1 MQLATI
7 TAGEGIDVTSGAG
20 SITIAGEDAS
30 DSNKGLVELA
40 TDAEALA
47 GTETAK
53 AVTPANLAARS
64 YVQNIGDGSNTSYTV
79 THSLNTR
86 DVIVQL
92 YDNSTYDTVF
102 ADVVRTNTTTVT
114 ITFASAPT
122 SNDIRV
128 LVTKID

>member
-1 MQLATI
+1 MAT
-7 TAGEGIDVTSGAG
+7 T
-20 SITIAGEDAS
+20 
-30 DSNKGLVELA
+30 
-40 TDAEALA
+40 AEALA
-47 GTETAK
+47 GSDSSK
-53 AVTPANLAARS
+53 AVTPEGLSARS
-64 YVQNIGDGSNTSYTV
+64 FVTSIGDGNATSYAV

-114 ITFASAPT
+114 ITFASAPS

-128 LVTKID
+128 LVTKVD

>member
-1 MQLATI
+1 MKDLFRVGKYKFKSRLI
-7 TAGEGIDVTSGAG
+7 V
-20 SITIAGEDAS
+20 
-30 DSNKGLVELA
+30 
-40 TDAEALA
+40 
-47 GTETAK
+47 GTGKYKNFSETAK

-64 YVQNIGDGSNTSYTV
+64 YVQNLGDGSATSYAV

-114 ITFASAPT
+114 ISFASAPS

-128 LVTKID
+128 LVTKVD